1 MSDTTDQ
8 TPTTTPFVSII
19 IVNYNGGELLT
30 RCVLS
35 ALASQQ
41 IDFEIFV
48 VDNASDDTSLAT
60 LRAAVHNDKR
70 VTILQNERN
79 EGFAKASNR
88 PIPQTRGQYHL
99 FLNPDCLIQPDTLYR
114 FCQTLAQY
122 PHVGMAGA
130 LVRNPDGTEQAGSRR
145 GTPSPWRSVVR
156 VLHLDKLLPN
166 HPRFKSF
173 VLTQEPMPTEPT
185 EMEGI
190 SGACMF
196 VRRQAMEQVGTMD
209 EAYFLHCEDLDWF
222 MRFRQAGWTILFI
235 PDIEVTHIKGACSRR
250 HPIRVLWYK
259 HRGMVRYY
267 RKFFRQQY
275 PIWLQWGVITA
286 VWIRFAMLL
295 LIQSI
300 LRKS

>member
-1 MSDTTDQ
+1 MSDTTVLSS
-8 TPTTTPFVSII
+8 TTAPFVSVI
-19 IVNYNGGELLT
+19 IVNYNGGDLLT

-35 ALASQQ
+35 ALSSQQ
-41 IDFEIFV
+41 VEFEIFV

-60 LRAAVHNDKR
+60 LRTAVGTDKR
-70 VTILQNERN
+70 VQILQNTQN

-88 PIPQTRGQYHL
+88 PLPQTHGQYLL
-99 FLNPDCLIQPDTLYR
+99 FLNPDCIIQPNTLHR
-114 FCQTLAQY
+114 FCQTLDTHPEA
-122 PHVGMAGA
+122 GMAGA

-156 VLHLDKLLPN
+156 VLHLDKFFPN
-166 HPRFKSF
+166 NPRFKSF
-173 VLTQEPMPTEPT
+173 VLTQEAMPTTAVP
-185 EMEGI
+185 MEGI

-222 MRFRQAGWTILFI
+222 MRFRQAGWIILFV
-235 PDIEVTHIKGACSRR
+235 PTIEVLHIKGACSRR

-275 PIWLQWGVITA
+275 PIWLQWGVIIA
-286 VWIRFAMLL
+286 VWTRFAMLL
-295 LIQSI
+295 VINSV
-300 LRKS
+300 LRKQ